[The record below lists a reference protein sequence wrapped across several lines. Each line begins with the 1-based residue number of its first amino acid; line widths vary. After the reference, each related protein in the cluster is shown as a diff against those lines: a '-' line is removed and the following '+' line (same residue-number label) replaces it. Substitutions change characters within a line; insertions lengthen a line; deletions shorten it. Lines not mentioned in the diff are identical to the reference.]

1 MKKKILVVDDEK
13 NIREG
18 IKKFLTPLGYS
29 VILASDGKEALK
41 TYLTEN
47 IQLVILDIQIP
58 KKTGMEVLEEINK
71 TKKPCPV
78 LMITGHGDVEIAVK
92 AMQLGAYDFITK
104 PLNLEKIELLLERA
118 LKLEQLKK
126 NQKELIHIIKDFEI
140 EKEIIGNSQPMK
152 NLRSQIKKI
161 APSKGNVYIF
171 GETGT
176 GKEVICDAIHKIYG
190 EKKPLIK
197 VNCAALNPSLLE
209 SELFGHEKGAFTGA
223 EKKKIGRFE
232 MANSGTL
239 FLDEVSE
246 MPKEIQIK
254 LLRVLQE
261 REIERVGG
269 SETIKTD
276 FRLICASNKDLKEEI
291 EKGNFREDLFYRINV
306 LDITVPPLRKREN
319 DIILL
324 SQYFFDYFIKQNGM
338 EGLEIEMEI
347 FKLFKNYQWQGNIR
361 ELKNTIEKCV
371 IMSDKKK
378 ITIDDLPEKFKEC
391 LVEKNK
397 KSNISI
403 PLGKSMDEMEELI
416 FKETIKYF
424 DGNVDKAKKILKIEK

>member
-1 MKKKILVVDDEK
+1 MKKKILVIDDEK

-18 IKKFLTPLGYS
+18 IKKFLTSIGYS
-29 VILASDGKEALK
+29 VLLASDGKEGLK
-41 TYLTEN
+41 SYLTEN
-47 IQLVILDIQIP
+47 ICFVITDIQMP
-58 KKTGMEVLEEINK
+58 KMSGMEILTEINK
-71 TKKPCPV
+71 TKNPCPV
-78 LMITGHGDVEIAVK
+78 LMITGHGDIETAVK
-92 AMQLGAYDFITK
+92 AMQDGAYDFITK

-118 LKLEQLKK
+118 LKVEELKD
-126 NQKELIHIIKDFEI
+126 NQKELIGRVKDFEI
-140 EKEIIGNSQPMK
+140 EKILIGNSEKIK
-152 NLRSQIKKI
+152 NLRLQIKKI

-176 GKEVICDAIHKIYG
+176 GKELVCDAIHKIYG
-190 EKKPLIK
+190 ESKPLIK

-232 MANSGTL
+232 MAKGGTL

-261 REIERVGG
+261 RTIERVGG
-269 SETIKTD
+269 NETIKTD

-291 EKGNFREDLFYRINV
+291 EKENFREDLFYRINV
-306 LDITVPPLRKREN
+306 LDIHVPPLREREN

-324 SQYFFDYFIKQNGM
+324 SQYYFDHFIKENNMQ
-338 EGLEIEMEI
+338 GLEIEMEI
-347 FKLFKNYQWQGNIR
+347 FKIFKNYYWQGNIR
-361 ELKNTIEKCV
+361 ELRNTIEKCV

-378 ITIDDLPEKFKEC
+378 ITLEDLPADLKTGEE
-391 LVEKNK
+391 VEEDSLNYREK
-397 KSNISI
+397 KSISNSK
-403 PLGKSMDEMEELI
+403 G
-416 FKETIKYF
+416 
-424 DGNVDKAKKILKIEK
+424 